1 MWKLSNAGTRES
13 FLALNE
19 LLSLRSVAAA
29 KVFCKETE
37 LTHCST
43 CIKVS
48 NDIFYRIAAVIYSVK
63 KLDQEY

>member
-19 LLSLRSVAAA
+19 LHSLRSVSTA
-29 KVFCKETE
+29 KVFCKEIE
-37 LTHCST
+37 LTHCSACT
-43 CIKVS
+43 KVS
-48 NDIFYRIAAVIYSVK
+48 NDILYRIAAVTYSVK